1 MTFEPLHGKQ
11 QTERQTAPLSP
22 PGPVCLP
29 PDHSALPNRSP
40 VDVTVSIIIPVWR
53 EQERITPLLQ
63 HLAQLD
69 PAISREIIVVDG
81 DPGGSTLA
89 AITNSQVCGM
99 LAPKGRGQQ
108 LATGA
113 TAASGDIILLLHADT
128 LLPDNALSSVLQ
140 AVQQGAT
147 WGAFRLGIAATG
159 PAYRLLERS
168 VDLRCKLFSLPYGDQ
183 AVFVQRTV
191 LADLGGI
198 PPIPLMEDVEL
209 ARRLVRAHQRFVL
222 LPHRVCTSA
231 RRWQRD
237 GILLRSLKN
246 LLLLFS
252 YLTGTSPKKLANR
265 Y

>member
-1 MTFEPLHGKQ
+1 MPAVAVNF
-11 QTERQTAPLSP
+11 
-22 PGPVCLP
+22 
-29 PDHSALPNRSP
+29 
-40 VDVTVSIIIPVWR
+40 SIIIPVWQ
-53 EQERITPLLQ
+53 EQEQINPLLQ

-69 PAISREIIVVDG
+69 AGITREVIVVDG

-89 AITNSQVCGM
+89 AITNNQVRGI

-113 TAASGDIILLLHADT
+113 AVASGDIVLLLHADT
-128 LLPDNALSSVLQ
+128 LLPDSALSSIMQ
-140 AVQQGAT
+140 AVAQGAA
-147 WGAFRLGIAATG
+147 WGAFRLGIAAAG
-159 PAYRLLERS
+159 MAYRLLERS
-168 VDLRCKLFSLPYGDQ
+168 VGLRCKLFALPYGDQ

-191 LADLGGI
+191 LVALGGI

-222 LPHRVCTSA
+222 LPHRVRTSA

-246 LLLLFS
+246 LLLLFR
-252 YLTGTSPKKLANR
+252 YLTGTSPEKLANR
-265 Y
+265 YQ